1 MKTRQALKQL
11 DRGRGIGIRQTTVSD
26 VASRQVPV
34 RLARNIRRGHL
45 IAHMRD
51 IPCIGR
57 KSWEQAV
64 ADMQRHNESRIH
76 SKANRFHNAVKS
88 ARALLGEVQRRKEIF
103 ADIRR
108 KGDFVQ
114 LAISD
119 SGRGIAAE
127 HLKKIFDPFHT
138 AKPVSKGRGL
148 DLSIRRSIAGS
159 HGGKILCK
167 SEVGKGT
174 TITVLLPMEKGE
186 S

>member
-11 DRGRGIGIRQTTVSD
+11 DRGRGIGIRQTTVGD
-26 VASRQVPV
+26 VVSRQVPV

-51 IPCIGR
+51 IPRIGR

-64 ADMQRHNESRIH
+64 ADMQRLNETRLH
-76 SKANRFHNAVKS
+76 SKANRFHNAVNS
-88 ARALLGEVQRRKEIF
+88 ARTLLGEVQRRKEIF

-114 LAISD
+114 LSISD
-119 SGRGIAAE
+119 SGCGIATE

-138 AKPVSKGRGL
+138 SKPVSKGRGL
-148 DLSIRRSIAGS
+148 GLSIRRSIVGS

-167 SEVGKGT
+167 SEVGKGS
-174 TITVLLPMEKGE
+174 TITVLLPMEKKKP
-186 S
+186 

>member
-1 MKTRQALKQL
+1 MKTRQAIKQL
-11 DRGRGIGIRQTTVSD
+11 DRGRGIGARQITVGD

-34 RLARNIRRGHL
+34 RLVRNIRRGHL

-51 IPCIGR
+51 IPRIGR

-64 ADMQRHNESRIH
+64 VDMQRHNERRLH

-88 ARALLGEVQRRKEIF
+88 VRTQLSEVQKRKEIV

-108 KGDFVQ
+108 KGGFVQ
-114 LAISD
+114 LTISD
-119 SGRGIAAE
+119 NGGGIATD

-138 AKPVSKGRGL
+138 TKPVSKGRGSG
-148 DLSIRRSIAGS
+148 LSIRRSIVGAQ
-159 HGGKILCK
+159 GGKIVCK

>member
-1 MKTRQALKQL
+1 MKTMQRIKQL
-11 DRGRGIGIRQTTVSD
+11 DRGRGIGIRQITAGD

-45 IAHMRD
+45 IARMRD
-51 IPCIGR
+51 IPRIGR

-64 ADMQRHNESRIH
+64 ADMQRHNERRLH

-88 ARALLGEVQRRKEIF
+88 AHAQLSEVQKRKEIV

-108 KGDFVQ
+108 KGGFVQ
-114 LAISD
+114 LTLSD
-119 SGRGIAAE
+119 KGGGIGTE

-138 AKPVSKGRGL
+138 PKPVSKRTGSGL
-148 DLSIRRSIAGS
+148 SMRRSIVGS
-159 HGGKILCK
+159 HGGKIQCK

-174 TITVLLPMEKGE
+174 TITVLLPIEKE
-186 S
+186 KP